1 MTTLVSDNVINS
13 AAKLAQAGFE
23 VKTGGKWIEL
33 DGQATDEDRDWIAGS
48 IADEA
53 DPAERKRLVREII
66 EVGLAAMR
74 TGKELAREVLKAA
87 GQPVT

>member
-1 MTTLVSDNVINS
+1 MAAMVSDDVINS

-23 VKTGGKWIEL
+23 VKTGGEWIEL
-33 DGQATDEDRDWIAGS
+33 DGQATDEDRDWIAGT

-53 DPAERKRLVREII
+53 DPGERKRLIRE
-66 EVGLAAMR
+66 VLDVSLAAVR

-87 GQPVT
+87 GQPVA

>member
-1 MTTLVSDNVINS
+1 MAAVVSDDVINS

-23 VKTGGKWIEL
+23 VKTGGQWIEL
-33 DGQATDEDRDWIAGS
+33 DGQATDADRDWVAGS

-53 DPAERKRLVREII
+53 DPAERKRLISEILD
-66 EVGLAAMR
+66 VGLAAIR

-87 GQPVT
+87 GQPAA